1 MTDQIKSDT
10 IQSVF
15 ALDSTSIRSARQL
28 VHLIEDAIATGQCQP
43 GERLPAVR
51 ELASL
56 ADLSPVT
63 VSAAIRDLRQRG
75 LLVTEGRR
83 GTFVSM
89 ARAHPPSRLTIDR
102 PAESVDLSSGH
113 PDYTLLPA
121 LHDTPVSLPAR
132 PDSATRLA
140 ELEELFRQGFAAD
153 DVTAEHIVFTH
164 GAMEAV
170 GGLLRSA
177 LSQGDAVA
185 VEDPGYPHAHLLV
198 DLLGMRKTPIAL
210 DDEGISPES
219 LRQAIRAGAKAVII
233 TARSQNPTG
242 VGTTPQRHAE
252 LHAIIS
258 EHPDL
263 LVIEDDYLAYLTSAP
278 LRTLTGIT
286 TRWACIRSLSK
297 SHGPDLRFAALSADP
312 VTADRLDRTLLITSG
327 WIPRTMQELVLS
339 LMTGQHTLHA
349 LRNAARTYDRRRHIF
364 LQTLRRHGIP
374 VTGTNTTGLHVW
386 IPTDDEARLC
396 TDLLA
401 KHWSVAPG
409 SLFRINSEPAIRVTT
424 TCLLSDQAEALAAD
438 LAAIRAHSAMDI
450 GCKAP

>member
-1 MTDQIKSDT
+1 M
-10 IQSVF
+10 F

-83 GTFVSM
+83 GTFVST

-198 DLLGMRKTPIAL
+198 DLLG
-210 DDEGISPES
+210 
-219 LRQAIRAGAKAVII
+219 
-233 TARSQNPTG
+233 
-242 VGTTPQRHAE
+242 
-252 LHAIIS
+252 
-258 EHPDL
+258 
-263 LVIEDDYLAYLTSAP
+263 
-278 LRTLTGIT
+278 
-286 TRWACIRSLSK
+286 
-297 SHGPDLRFAALSADP
+297 
-312 VTADRLDRTLLITSG
+312 
-327 WIPRTMQELVLS
+327 
-339 LMTGQHTLHA
+339 
-349 LRNAARTYDRRRHIF
+349 
-364 LQTLRRHGIP
+364 
-374 VTGTNTTGLHVW
+374 
-386 IPTDDEARLC
+386 
-396 TDLLA
+396 
-401 KHWSVAPG
+401 
-409 SLFRINSEPAIRVTT
+409 
-424 TCLLSDQAEALAAD
+424 
-438 LAAIRAHSAMDI
+438 
-450 GCKAP
+450 